1 MKKYIILMIITIAV
15 TIFNCSPCDAVRNR
29 GEVSGAKLF
38 GLVGEDISP
47 RGKIAQILNPG
58 SSYTDLQREDLLD
71 QIKGHVVDWSLT
83 VYEIK
88 RNGSA
93 DDFIVYTMGDSD
105 SIGCVIYLEVFNEKQ
120 RNYVHSL
127 KTGSIIDIRGIIT
140 GETSFRNLIIKPAI
154 LIGRAGNLK

>member
-1 MKKYIILMIITIAV
+1 MKKHILLIITVIA
-15 TIFNCSPCDAVRNR
+15 AVLFYNSFCEAARNR
-29 GEVSGAKLF
+29 PEISAAKLF
-38 GLVGEDISP
+38 GLSGEDISP

-88 RNGSA
+88 RNGSP

-105 SIGCVIYLEVFNEKQ
+105 SVGCVIYLEVFNEKQ

>member
-1 MKKYIILMIITIAV
+1 MKKHTIYVITI
-15 TIFNCSPCDAVRNR
+15 ISLILFYNSYCDAARNR
-29 GEVSGAKLF
+29 QEISAAKLF
-38 GLVGEDISP
+38 DLSGEDISP

-58 SSYTDLQREDLLD
+58 SSYTDLQREDLLG
-71 QIKGHVVDWSLT
+71 QIKDHVVDWSLT

-105 SIGCVIYLEVFNEKQ
+105 SIGCIVYLEVFNEKQ

-127 KTGSIIDIRGIIT
+127 KTGSRINIRGIIT

-154 LIGRAGNLK
+154 LIGKAGNLK